1 MYRNRRWFFTA
12 LSISTAGMLIV
23 APAAWADDDKKSDD
37 HGGRATTTTQV
48 KSEDRGDDHAE
59 HAAAPAV
66 KVEHENDAVE
76 HANEAAEK
84 AAEQANEV
92 AERANEAAVKA
103 AERAAEAARE
113 AVEEA
118 AEPAEAVPTTF
129 AGASLLAH
137 LNNEAAE
144 LNALTAMTSA
154 ADVDDEDVGEVEEVE
169 VENEA
174 VDNVQL
180 VTLSA
185 LTTALPG
192 QATAITN
199 AVTVDQPL
207 VATFLAGTSPAAM
220 ALKAQLANLG
230 VNLSSVLAI
239 VHGAEHTVT
248 VVTTP

>member
-1 MYRNRRWFFTA
+1 MYRNQRWFFTA

-23 APAAWADDDKKSDD
+23 APVAWADDDKKSDD

-113 AVEEA
+113 AAEEA

-174 VDNVQL
+174 VDNVE
-180 VTLSA
+180 VVNLSA
-185 LTTALPG
+185 LGGT
-192 QATAITN
+192 TAITN
-199 AVTVDQPL
+199 AAMADAPL
-207 VATFLAGTSPAAM
+207 VSAFFTANSPAAM
-220 ALKAQLANLG
+220 AIRNQLAAIN
-230 VNLSSVLAI
+230 VTDLSKVLAI
-239 VHGAEHTVT
+239 LHAREHSVL
-248 VVTTP
+248 VILNQ